1 MNKLCL
7 YSIWKIWVFHGFA
20 HFQQSFQ
27 HQMFCCVNNPMN
39 IFIGEN
45 VHKKL
50 TPFAWERAL
59 TGFVSLGY
67 DGSKIFTLKENALK
81 KFFKSPYFQ
90 FGTTVLWVVCGCIL
104 FNAVLQNLD
113 VVIAAVGKVL
123 EILTPFIW
131 GFVIAYLLLPMTRY
145 FEYRMLNPLMCK
157 LTKKQVPSGGFPR
170 MVAIALALLSA
181 GVAFFVLI
189 RILLPTV
196 YESVSSIY
204 TNYSVYLNNLTAV
217 INGLLENNPELA
229 HDVEALLR
237 NASDELANWVNTELM
252 PTIANLL
259 GDVKGVILT
268 VTGGVYRALLY
279 VLDILIGAVISC
291 YVLYN
296 RERFAATWKRMMYA
310 LLGVKRCEKSVEL
323 VHFAN
328 EAFMGFLIGKI
339 IDSAIIGVLT
349 YFASE
354 LLKMPY
360 PAFIAIIVGVTNI
373 IPIFGP
379 FIGAVPGAIII
390 LMVNPMKLPLFLL
403 MIFII
408 QQIDGNIIGPK
419 ILGNSVGINGFW
431 IMFAIIVMGDLFGV
445 AGMIIG
451 VPLFVVLTS
460 AFEGMLSMGLKKRG
474 LSDEAALYVDMSH
487 MDPETGI
494 PVPKTREQM
503 TVGKEPPKHLEK
515 STESGE

>member
-1 MNKLCL
+1 M
-7 YSIWKIWVFHGFA
+7 
-20 HFQQSFQ
+20 
-27 HQMFCCVNNPMN
+27 
-39 IFIGEN
+39 
-45 VHKKL
+45 
-50 TPFAWERAL
+50 
-59 TGFVSLGY
+59 
-67 DGSKIFTLKENALK
+67 K
-81 KFFKSPYFQ
+81 KFFNSPYFQ

-104 FNAVLQNLD
+104 FNAILQNLD
-113 VVIAAVGKVL
+113 VVIAGGARML
-123 EILTPFIW
+123 SILTPFIW
-131 GFVIAYLLLPMTRY
+131 GFIIAYLLLPLTRY
-145 FEYRMLNPLMCK
+145 FEYRVLNPFMGK
-157 LTKKQVPSGGFPR
+157 LTKKQIPSGGMPR
-170 MVAIALALLSA
+170 VASIALALLSA
-181 GVAFFVLI
+181 GVVFFILI

-196 YESVSSIY
+196 YESVNSIY
-204 TNYSVYLNNLTAV
+204 TNYSVYLNNLTVV
-217 INGLLENNPELA
+217 INRLLENNPELA
-229 HDVEALLR
+229 HEVEDLMR
-237 NASDELANWVNTELM
+237 NASNELANWVNTELM

-259 GDVKGVILT
+259 GDVKGVIIT

-310 LLGVKRCEKSVEL
+310 LLGVKRCEKAVEL

-328 EAFMGFLIGKI
+328 EAFMGFLVGKI
-339 IDSAIIGVLT
+339 IDSTIIGILT
-349 YFASE
+349 FFVSS

-390 LMVNPMKLPLFLL
+390 LMVNPLKLPLFLL
-403 MIFII
+403 MIFVI

-445 AGMIIG
+445 GGMIIG

-460 AFEGMLSMGLKKRG
+460 AFEGMLSIGLKKRG

-494 PVPKTREQM
+494 PVPKNQEQM
-503 TVGKEPPKHLEK
+503 TVGKKAPERPEK

>member
-1 MNKLCL
+1 M
-7 YSIWKIWVFHGFA
+7 
-20 HFQQSFQ
+20 
-27 HQMFCCVNNPMN
+27 
-39 IFIGEN
+39 
-45 VHKKL
+45 
-50 TPFAWERAL
+50 
-59 TGFVSLGY
+59 LGY
-67 DGSKIFTLKENALK
+67 DGSKEKFAVEKENALK

-104 FNAVLQNLD
+104 FNAILQNFDALL
-113 VVIAAVGKVL
+113 AAGGEIL
-123 EILTPFIW
+123 SILTPFIW
-131 GFVIAYLLLPMTRY
+131 GFVIAYLLLPLTRY

-157 LTKKQVPSGGFPR
+157 LTKKKVPSGGAPR
-170 MVAIALALLSA
+170 VAAIALALISA
-181 GVAFFVLI
+181 GVIFFILI

-196 YESVSSIY
+196 YESVASIY
-204 TNYSVYLNNLTAV
+204 TNYSVYLNNLTDF
-217 INGLLENNPELA
+217 INRLFENNPEFA
-229 HDVEALLR
+229 HEVEALMR

-252 PTIANLL
+252 PMIANVL
-259 GDVKGVILT
+259 GDVKGVIIT
-268 VTGGVYRALLY
+268 VTGGVYRALMY

-296 RERFAATWKRMMYA
+296 RERFAATWKRLMYA
-310 LLGVKRCEKSVEL
+310 MLGVKRCEKTISL

-349 YFASE
+349 YCSCLA
-354 LLKMPY
+354 LKMPY

-379 FIGAVPGAIII
+379 FIGAVPGAVII
-390 LMVNPMKLPLFLL
+390 LMVQPSKLPLFLL
-403 MIFII
+403 MIFVI

-445 AGMIIG
+445 GGMIIG
-451 VPLFVVLTS
+451 VPLFVVLTA
-460 AFEGMLSMGLKKRG
+460 AFEGALSIGLKKRG

-487 MDPETGI
+487 MDEETGI

-503 TVGKEPPKHLEK
+503 TVGKEPPKHSEE

>member
-1 MNKLCL
+1 M
-7 YSIWKIWVFHGFA
+7 
-20 HFQQSFQ
+20 
-27 HQMFCCVNNPMN
+27 
-39 IFIGEN
+39 
-45 VHKKL
+45 
-50 TPFAWERAL
+50 
-59 TGFVSLGY
+59 
-67 DGSKIFTLKENALK
+67 K

-104 FNAVLQNLD
+104 FNAILQNLD
-113 VVIAAVGKVL
+113 AVIAGFEKML
-123 EILTPFIW
+123 SILTPFIW

-145 FEYRMLNPLMCK
+145 FEYRMFNPLLSK
-157 LTKKQVPSGGFPR
+157 ISKKEIPSGGFPR
-170 MVAIALALLSA
+170 VAAIALALVSA
-181 GVAFFVLI
+181 GIIFFILI

-196 YESVSSIY
+196 YESVASIY
-204 TNYSVYLNNLTAV
+204 TNYSVYLNNLSV
-217 INGLLENNPELA
+217 FINRLFENNPELA
-229 HDVEALLR
+229 HELEGVMR
-237 NASDELANWVNTELM
+237 NASNELANWVNNELLPM
-252 PTIANLL
+252 IGNLL
-259 GDVKGVILT
+259 GDVKGVIIT
-268 VTGGVYRALLY
+268 VTGGVYRALVY

-310 LLGVKRCEKSVEL
+310 LLGVKRCEKSVAL

-328 EAFMGFLIGKI
+328 EAFMGFLVGKI

-349 YFASE
+349 YVVSE
-354 LLKMPY
+354 ILKMPY

-445 AGMIIG
+445 GGMIIG
-451 VPLFVVLTS
+451 VPLFVVLTA
-460 AFEGMLSMGLKKRG
+460 AFEGALSIGLKKRG

-494 PVPKTREQM
+494 PVPKSQEQM
-503 TVGKEPPKHLEK
+503 TVGKKALNNTEK
-515 STESGE
+515 STESGA

>member
-1 MNKLCL
+1 MTIL
-7 YSIWKIWVFHGFA
+7 Y
-20 HFQQSFQ
+20 
-27 HQMFCCVNNPMN
+27 
-39 IFIGEN
+39 
-45 VHKKL
+45 
-50 TPFAWERAL
+50 
-59 TGFVSLGY
+59 
-67 DGSKIFTLKENALK
+67 
-81 KFFKSPYFQ
+81 
-90 FGTTVLWVVCGCIL
+90 VVCGCLL
-104 FNAVLQNLD
+104 FNALLQNLG
-113 VVIAAVGKVL
+113 VVIAAFKRMT

-145 FEYRMLNPLMCK
+145 FEYRMFNPLLAK
-157 LTKKQVPSGGFPR
+157 LKKQEIPSGGFPR
-170 MVAIALALLSA
+170 VAAIALALVSA
-181 GVAFFVLI
+181 GLIIFILI

-196 YESVSSIY
+196 YESVESIY
-204 TNYSVYLNNLTAV
+204 VNYSVYLNNLSTV
-217 INGLLENNPELA
+217 INGLFENNPELA
-229 HDVEALLR
+229 HEVESITR
-237 NASDELANWVNTELM
+237 NLSDELAQWVNSELLPKIGTM
-252 PTIANLL
+252 L
-259 GDVKGVILT
+259 GDVKGLIIT

-296 RERFAATWKRMMYA
+296 RERFAATWKRLMYA
-310 LLGVKRCEKSVEL
+310 TMGVRKAEKSVKL

-349 YFASE
+349 YFCSL

-390 LMVNPMKLPLFLL
+390 LMVNPLKLPVFLL
-403 MIFII
+403 MIFLI
-408 QQIDGNIIGPK
+408 QQLDGNVIGPK

-431 IMFAIIVMGDLFGV
+431 IMFAILVMGDLFGV

-451 VPLFVVLTS
+451 VPLFVVLTA
-460 AFEGMLSMGLKKRG
+460 AFEGALSIGLKKRG

-494 PVPKTREQM
+494 PVPKRQEQM
-503 TVGKEPPKHLEK
+503 TVGKKAPKHPEK

>member
-1 MNKLCL
+1 MKRFLN
-7 YSIWKIWVFHGFA
+7 
-20 HFQQSFQ
+20 
-27 HQMFCCVNNPMN
+27 
-39 IFIGEN
+39 
-45 VHKKL
+45 
-50 TPFAWERAL
+50 
-59 TGFVSLGY
+59 
-67 DGSKIFTLKENALK
+67 
-81 KFFKSPYFQ
+81 SPYFQ
-90 FGTTVLWVVCGCIL
+90 FGMTVLWVVCGCIL

-113 VVIAAVGKVL
+113 AVFAACGKIL
-123 EILTPFIW
+123 SILTPFIW
-131 GFVIAYLLLPMTRY
+131 GFIIAYLLLPMTRY
-145 FEYRMLNPLMCK
+145 FEYRMLNPLMSK
-157 LTKKQVPSGGFPR
+157 ITKQQVPSGGMPR
-170 MVAIALALLSA
+170 VAAIALALISA
-181 GVAFFVLI
+181 GLAFFVLI

-217 INGLLENNPELA
+217 INGLFENNPELA
-229 HDVEALLR
+229 QDVEALMR

-252 PTIANLL
+252 PMIANVL
-259 GDVKGVILT
+259 GDVKGVIIT

-296 RERFAATWKRMMYA
+296 RERFAATWKRLMYA
-310 LLGVKRCEKSVEL
+310 LLGVKRCEKTVEL

-328 EAFMGFLIGKI
+328 EAFMGFLVGKI

-349 YFASE
+349 YFCS
-354 LLKMPY
+354 LILKMPY

-379 FIGAVPGAIII
+379 FIGAVPGAVII
-390 LMVNPMKLPLFLL
+390 LMVNPLKLPLFLL
-403 MIFII
+403 MIFFI
-408 QQIDGNIIGPK
+408 QQLDGNIIGPK

-445 AGMIIG
+445 GGMIIG

-460 AFEGMLSMGLKKRG
+460 AFEGALSIGLKKRG

-487 MDPETGI
+487 MDPETGM
-494 PVPKTREQM
+494 PVPKSQEQM
-503 TVGKEPPKHLEK
+503 TVGKKAPKQSEK
-515 STESGE
+515 LAESGE

>member
-1 MNKLCL
+1 MKRFLN
-7 YSIWKIWVFHGFA
+7 
-20 HFQQSFQ
+20 
-27 HQMFCCVNNPMN
+27 
-39 IFIGEN
+39 
-45 VHKKL
+45 
-50 TPFAWERAL
+50 
-59 TGFVSLGY
+59 
-67 DGSKIFTLKENALK
+67 
-81 KFFKSPYFQ
+81 SPYFQ
-90 FGTTVLWVVCGCIL
+90 FGMTVLYVVCGCIL
-104 FNAVLQNLD
+104 FNALLQNLG
-113 VVIAAVGKVL
+113 VVISAAKRMV

-131 GFVIAYLLLPMTRY
+131 GFVIAYLLLPMARY
-145 FEYRMLNPLMCK
+145 FEYRMFNPLLAK
-157 LTKKQVPSGGFPR
+157 LKKQEVSSGGLPR
-170 MVAIALALLSA
+170 IVSIALALVSA
-181 GVAFFVLI
+181 GLIIFILI

-196 YESVSSIY
+196 YESVESIY
-204 TNYSVYLNNLTAV
+204 VNYSVYLDNLTHV
-217 INGLLENNPELA
+217 INGLFENNPELA
-229 HDVEALLR
+229 HEVEAVTMNLS
-237 NASDELANWVNTELM
+237 NDLAEWVNTELL
-252 PTIANLL
+252 PKIGSLL
-259 GDVKGVILT
+259 GDVKGLIVT

-310 LLGVKRCEKSVEL
+310 LLGVSKAEKSVEL
-323 VHFAN
+323 MHFAN

-349 YFASE
+349 YFCS
-354 LLKMPY
+354 LILKLPY

-379 FIGAVPGAIII
+379 FVGAVPGAIII
-390 LMVNPMKLPLFLL
+390 LMVNPVKLPVFLL

-431 IMFAIIVMGDLFGV
+431 IMFAILVMGDLFGV
-445 AGMIIG
+445 PGMIVG
-451 VPLFVVLTS
+451 VPLFVVLTA
-460 AFEGMLSMGLKKRG
+460 AFEGALSMGLKKRG

-494 PVPKTREQM
+494 PVPKRQEQM
-503 TVGKEPPKHLEK
+503 TVGKKAPKQTEK